1 MISIKN
7 LQKSFDGQI
16 ILKGVSLNVEK
27 GERVVIVGPSGS
39 GKSTLL
45 RCINLL
51 ENPDG
56 GEIWLDDKTISKID
70 PYLHDDLIKESLTY
84 QKLLQK
90 ESQDGVNQD
99 KTIIEKIKSE
109 KLLKKNEGK
118 SFKKLAKKMEKDL
131 RLDVNVARRRVTMV
145 FQHFNLFNNM
155 TVLKNLTY
163 APVKLGLLTEE
174 EATEK
179 AKGLLK
185 RIELLDKADVFP
197 SLLSGGQKQRVA
209 IIRSLMVSPEVI
221 LFDEP
226 TSALDPIMVGE
237 VLSLVK
243 ELASD
248 GLSMVIVSH
257 EIGFAKEVATKI
269 VFMSDGLIL
278 ESDSPKE
285 FFENPKTEE
294 VKDFL
299 SKVL

>member
-155 TVLKNLTY
+155 TVLKNLMY

-285 FFENPKTEE
+285 FFKNPKTEE